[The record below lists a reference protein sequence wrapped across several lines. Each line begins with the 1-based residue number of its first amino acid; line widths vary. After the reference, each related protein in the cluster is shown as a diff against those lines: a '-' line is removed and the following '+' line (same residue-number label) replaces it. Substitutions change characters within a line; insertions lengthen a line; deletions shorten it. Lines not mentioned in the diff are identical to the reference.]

1 MVSDT
6 IFPAMPDASRWLEFV
21 RLAAFIRDAK
31 GLLDEDDV
39 ARLEHEL
46 MENPTAGAVIEGT
59 GGLRKFRFA
68 VGNKGKRGGTR
79 IVYYHRSKKGR
90 VYLITIYAKGVK
102 DSLTKA
108 EKNELKKLTAI
119 LDGEA

>member
-59 GGLRKFRFA
+59 GGFA
-68 VGNKGKRGGTR
+68 NSASLSAIKARGVEPGSFTITGAKRGAFT
-79 IVYYHRSKKGR
+79 
-90 VYLITIYAKGVK
+90 
-102 DSLTKA
+102 
-108 EKNELKKLTAI
+108 
-119 LDGEA
+119 